1 MAHRPARPLSAQ
13 EPGEGAC
20 GSRLV
25 GRQKG
30 SITGGTHRIHVELLA
45 RVRRLAKSNKD
56 FWLQANLAAI
66 LWFWWGCDLENEVR
80 KFTDTAVHTKVGL
93 LGLLKAA
100 IGRVRS
106 SSGDYERVPKSWN
119 HVVDLE
125 LLAKQ
130 AASLLTDSQSTDE
143 ERMLTKR
150 FLKALELGAEDSF

>member
-1 MAHRPARPLSAQ
+1 PAGAAQ
-13 EPGEGAC
+13 
-20 GSRLV
+20 
-25 GRQKG
+25 
-30 SITGGTHRIHVELLA
+30 GGTDEYSLGDRTDEVRKQLLA

-56 FWLQANLAAI
+56 FWLQANPAAI

-80 KFTDTAVHTKVGL
+80 KFTDTAMHTKVGL
-93 LGLLKAA
+93 LGLLQAA

-119 HVVDLE
+119 HVVDIE

-143 ERMLTKR
+143 ERVLTKR